1 MAHCCTGSLVSL
13 VHWFIGSLHSSI
25 VALLHCCI
33 GSLAHCIVALVH
45 CCIGSLAHCIGSLV
59 HWLIALLHCCIVALL
74 HRFIGS
80 LAQTYREHWDG
91 RGGVDASAQDHKA
104 GGYLVVLFLLRTR
117 HTHGPADF
125 DTFATLVYM
134 AM

>member
-1 MAHCCTGSLVSL
+1 V
-13 VHWFIGSLHSSI
+13 
-25 VALLHCCI
+25 HCCI
-33 GSLAHCIVALVH
+33 GSLAH
-45 CCIGSLAHCIGSLV
+45 CIGSLAHCIGSLV
-59 HWLIALLHCCIVALL
+59 HWLIALLHCWIVALL